1 MMSRQKFERFFQTE
15 KHRQFETDF
24 FKDAE
29 NYEAWDEID
38 FESGEEIPGE
48 QTYTVTAEDMEFYA
62 DAVLD
67 ENPLMTDEE
76 YAQNSPYGGLVPHP
90 LFITQIAFWCIGVR
104 GRGNWVRTPG
114 ARNPGQDIDVYEPF
128 RVGETIHIKMR
139 PYDRYIKRGK
149 YYLQYKAD
157 FYNQDDVKKASWIA
171 TLILPKT
178 REDIKKFLR
187 GLRGLEA

>member
-1 MMSRQKFERFFQTE
+1 MSRQNFERFFQTE
-15 KHRQFETDF
+15 KQRQFDTDF

-29 NYEAWDEID
+29 DYEAWDEID
-38 FESGEEIPGE
+38 FESDEEIPGE
-48 QTYTVTAEDMEFYA
+48 QTFTIKTEDMKYYA
-62 DAVLD
+62 EAVLD
-67 ENPLMTDEE
+67 DNPLMHDEE
-76 YAQNSPYGGLVPHP
+76 SAKKSPHGELMPHP
-90 LFITQIAFWCIGVR
+90 LFITQMAFWCIGVK

-114 ARNPGQDIDVYEPF
+114 ARNPGQDIEFYEPF

-157 FYNQDDVKKASWIA
+157 FYNQNDVKKASWIA

-178 REDIKKFLR
+178 REDIRKFLA
-187 GLRGLEA
+187 GLRGVSE

>member
-1 MMSRQKFERFFQTE
+1 MSRQDFERFFKTE
-15 KHRQFETDF
+15 KHREFDTDF

-38 FESGEEIPGE
+38 FESEEEIPGE
-48 QTYTVTAEDMEFYA
+48 QTFTITAEDMKFYA
-62 DAVLD
+62 EAALD
-67 ENPLMTDEE
+67 DNPLMNDEKR
-76 YAQNSPYGGLVPHP
+76 ARSSPYGELAPHP
-90 LFITQIAFWCIGVR
+90 LFITQIAFWCIGVK

-114 ARNPGQDIDVYEPF
+114 ARNPGQHIELYEPF
-128 RVGETIHIKMR
+128 RVGETIHAKMR
-139 PYDRYIKRGK
+139 PHDRYIKRGK

-178 REDIKKFLR
+178 KADIRKFLEGER
-187 GLRGLEA
+187 GVEA

>member
-1 MMSRQKFERFFQTE
+1 MSRQNFERFIKTE
-15 KHRQFETDF
+15 RQKQFDTDF

-29 NYEAWDEID
+29 TYEAWDEID
-38 FESGEEIPGE
+38 FESDAEIPGE
-48 QTYTVTAEDMEFYA
+48 QTFTIRAEDMKYYA
-62 DAVLD
+62 EAVLD
-67 ENPLMTDEE
+67 ENLLMNDEE
-76 YAQNSPYGGLVPHP
+76 YAKKSRYGGLVPHP
-90 LFITQIAFWCIGVR
+90 LFITQIGFWCIGVK

-114 ARNPGQDIDVYEPF
+114 ARNPGQHIEFYEPF

-157 FYNQDDVKKASWIA
+157 FYNQDNVKKASWIA

-178 REDIKKFLR
+178 RADIKKFLEGKR
-187 GLRGLEA
+187 GVAV

>member
-1 MMSRQKFERFFQTE
+1 MDPRNLEQFFKTE
-15 KHRQFETDF
+15 KQRQFDTDF
-24 FKDAE
+24 FKGAE

-38 FESGEEIPGE
+38 FDSQEEIPGE
-48 QTYTVTAEDMEFYA
+48 QTFTIKAEDMKFYA
-62 DAVLD
+62 EAALD
-67 ENPLMTDEE
+67 DNPLMHDEE
-76 YAQNSPYGGLVPHP
+76 LAKKSAYGQLMPHP
-90 LFITQIAFWCIGVR
+90 LFITQIGFWCIGVK

-114 ARNPGQDIDVYEPF
+114 ARNPGQDIEIFEPF

-139 PYDRYIKRGK
+139 PHDRYIKRGK

-178 REDIKKFLR
+178 RADIKKFLAGER
-187 GLRGLEA
+187 GVEV